1 MIIYISGKYSDD
13 TQEKIDV
20 NIALA
25 RKHAIKL
32 WEAGYTVICPH
43 LNTANFEK
51 DCSIK
56 WEDYIKGDL
65 EIVSRCDAVVM
76 LHNMND
82 SQGALMERT
91 VALEKGIPVFHSTS
105 EDDFSYI
112 TRIKV
117 HLYNTEKKRKL
128 NFPKFVLKD
137 DKPDLKPVAGTYDE
151 ASKQWKLE
159 TIEPSSIGVKHD
171 DGKLHWSLVDY
182 KQIEKLVDILTLG
195 EKKYAANNWM
205 HVDNF
210 NNRYFD
216 ALMRHITA
224 WKYGDTIDKEW
235 NKSHLS
241 HAMANL
247 MFLMWGEDNG
257 KK

>member
-1 MIIYISGKYSDD
+1 MIIYISGKYTDD
-13 TQEKIDV
+13 TQEKIDA

-25 RKHAIKL
+25 RKHAIRL

-56 WEDYIKGDL
+56 WEDYIRGDL
-65 EIVSRCDAVVM
+65 QIVSRCDAVVM
-76 LHNMND
+76 LCNMNN

-91 VALEKGIPVFHSTS
+91 VAIEKGIPVFHSTS

-117 HLYNTEKKRKL
+117 HLYNAEKKAKL
-128 NFPKFVLKD
+128 NDSVGVKHDDRAFNINKFNGPK
-137 DKPDLKPVAGTYDE
+137 
-151 ASKQWKLE
+151 
-159 TIEPSSIGVKHD
+159 GVKHD
-171 DGKLHWSLVDY
+171 DGKLHWNLVDY
-182 KQIEKLVDILTLG
+182 KQIEKLVDILTHG
-195 EKKYAANNWM
+195 EKKYASNNWM

-224 WKYGDTIDKEW
+224 WKSGEKIDKEW